1 MKKILYFFLV
11 FFGIFFVYNNFDN
24 KSINY
29 VSFND
34 TLNCYNY
41 NQMIKEYLEKNNK
54 LLNFNDLFINKNIS
68 GLIKD
73 IKNNRTI
80 RYKNRDYYI
89 KKDLRESDVLVIS
102 IGDEELSKYYDKY
115 DLNKNYYFFN
125 KMYNDVELLIK
136 EINKYAK
143 GKIFFLGYYN
153 PTNYYDSKSDE
164 FFFEIDSKL
173 NNLMINN
180 NMNYISLYE
189 IIKGNNYKS
198 DEIHLN
204 NAGNKEIM
212 NIIEVYLRKNT

>member
-11 FFGIFFVYNNFDN
+11 FLGIFFVYNNYDN

-73 IKNNRTI
+73 IRNNRTI

-102 IGDEELSKYYDKY
+102 IGEEELSKYYNKY

-136 EINKYAK
+136 EINKYAN
-143 GKIFFLGYYN
+143 GEIFFLGYYN
-153 PTNYYDSKSDE
+153 TTNYYDSKSDE
-164 FFFEIDSKL
+164 FFFEIDNKL
-173 NNLMINN
+173 NNLMRNN

-204 NAGNKEIM
+204 NAGNREIM